1 MAIPG
6 EHSYL
11 PELRSDLRRGSI
23 DRREFLRTATL
34 LGVAAG
40 AAYAM
45 AGLPMP
51 AQAQSD
57 LPKGGKIRIGMR
69 VQEIK
74 DPQTISWVEPSNV
87 LRNTVQYLTRTDPEQ
102 HHPSGAAG
110 KMGGERGSED
120 LDADHPPGSEMA
132 IRPAIHRR

>member
-1 MAIPG
+1 MALSS
-6 EHSYL
+6 EHPYL
-11 PELRSDLRRGSI
+11 PNLRSDLRRGRI

-40 AAYAM
+40 TAYAM

-51 AQAQSD
+51 ARAQSD

-69 VQEIK
+69 VHEIK

-87 LRNTVQYLTRTDPEQ
+87 LRNTVQYLTRTDANNVTHPELLEKWE
-102 HHPSGAAG
+102 A
-110 KMGGERGSED
+110 SED
-120 LDADHPPGSEMA
+120 LKTWTL
-132 IRPAIHRR
+132 